1 MSRLGIGIVALFMV
15 INLPACKVGRKPTHK
30 KVIVDSTAIA
40 RSRDSIKAVELNNEK
55 KQLVETLRPIWAQ
68 QMDFKT
74 FNAKV
79 KAHYEGPEDKQDFT
93 ANIRIEKDKVIWANI
108 TALGMVNVARIIIT
122 PDSFKLINFLE
133 KKVKLMSLAEAKDM
147 LPVPVDFQVIQNM
160 LIGDVLQKDGE
171 ITDATHFGGSWSV
184 RSEDENYIQQ
194 YSYNKSD
201 TTMRSAQLS
210 SKTDASTQGVIQLG
224 NYTLVNGRK
233 FSTSRAINM
242 MSGGKNQY
250 LDMNYNKV
258 DFDEPVDFP
267 FSIPKRYEV
276 TGVVEEE
283 ELRPGQ
289 QKRTQRRE
297 ERREDRNNR

>member
-15 INLPACKVGRKPTHK
+15 INLPACKVGRKPTYK

-40 RSRDSIKAVELNNEK
+40 RTNDSIKAVALNNEK
-55 KQLVETLRPIWAQ
+55 KQLIETLTPIWLTEIA
-68 QMDFKT
+68 FNT
-74 FNAKV
+74 FNAKI
-79 KAHYEGPEDKQDFT
+79 KAHYEGPDDKQDFT
-93 ANIRIEKDKVIWANI
+93 ANIRIEKDKVIWANV

-133 KKVKLMSLAEAKDM
+133 KKVQLMSLADARDM

-160 LIGDVLQKDGE
+160 LLGNVLQQGGT
-171 ITDATHFGGSWSV
+171 IIDATHFGGSWSV
-184 RSEDENYIQQ
+184 RAEDDNYIQQ

-210 SKTDASTQGVIQLG
+210 SKTDATTQGIIQLG
-224 NYTLVNGRK
+224 NYALVNGRK

-250 LDMNYNKV
+250 IDMNYNKV
-258 DFDEPVDFP
+258 DFDQPIDFP
-267 FSIPKRYEV
+267 FSIPKKYEV
-276 TGVVEEE
+276 NGVVDNSEDTEP
-283 ELRPGQ
+283 RPGQ
-289 QKRTQRRE
+289 QKRIQ
-297 ERREDRNNR
+297 RREDRKNK